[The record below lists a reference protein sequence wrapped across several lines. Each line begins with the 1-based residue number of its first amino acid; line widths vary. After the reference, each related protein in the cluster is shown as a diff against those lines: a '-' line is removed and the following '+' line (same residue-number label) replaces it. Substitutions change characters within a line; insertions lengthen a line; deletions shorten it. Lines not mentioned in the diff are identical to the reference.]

1 MKPIVF
7 SDRVSVRV
15 WRLLLLLGAAQDS
28 EGGVSLSDVE
38 SCVPVTIGEPGR
50 GQHSE
55 GSPRLGPQIRIRRRV
70 FDNGKGPV
78 IIT

>member
-1 MKPIVF
+1 MKPIVI

-38 SCVPVTIGEPGR
+38 CVPVTIGEPGR

-70 FDNGKGPV
+70 FDNGEGPV